1 MSDDPAFRSAEN
13 SEDIEKQSHSSLSHP
28 IREPLH
34 MERGEKLDEDQSAE
48 KKQSKLELTISVFF
62 FTFLLVIWPIIE
74 YIYFAKFD
82 ELCLQEMPGTFDV
95 AKWMLADA
103 ILLSIPVALIITC
116 FCFLCC
122 SFCIDLCCKCD
133 NLEAFGQVCKEL
145 QKQWWY
151 NAAILTMTF
160 IITATMGAIGVS
172 SCIWAMKN
180 CASPV
185 PGIVITTTILRLGG
199 VLLVLWNFV
208 KFTRQ

>member
-1 MSDDPAFRSAEN
+1 MSDDPAFQSAEN
-13 SEDIEKQSHSSLSHP
+13 SQDDTFDQSP
-28 IREPLH
+28 PLH
-34 MERGEKLDEDQSAE
+34 MERGEKLDDEQNA
-48 KKQSKLELTISVFF
+48 KKKRLIFELVVSVFF
-62 FTFLLVIWPIIE
+62 FTFLIVIWPIVE

-82 ELCLQEMPGTFDV
+82 ELCLQDMPGTFDV

-122 SFCIDLCCKCD
+122 CCCIDLCCKC
-133 NLEAFGQVCKEL
+133 NIVEAFGRICKEL
-145 QKQWWY
+145 KKQWWY
-151 NAAILTMTF
+151 NAGNLTITF

-199 VLLVLWNFV
+199 VFLVLWNFA
-208 KFTRQ
+208 KFIRQ